1 MKKNAR
7 RSTIGAIICLSLALN
22 GYARADKPEALT
34 VQETVQK
41 VLAQNLTLRE
51 AEDAIVVI
59 KARVDQLKSGLLPNV
74 RGDASYSRIGPVEE
88 FTFPGFG
95 TFQLFPANNYD
106 IHAGV
111 RQLLYDGKR
120 TKESI
125 ALAESQVES
134 AMDRWELLK
143 RDLAFQTVQ
152 LCDSILFLRE
162 SLRVQSDHVKALSDH
177 LDITRKKVA
186 AGTAT
191 ELEVL
196 NTQVRVVAAQNQVV
210 DLQNMIEKQTLGLQ
224 QLMKLE
230 DQALLELSGEFR
242 YQPMPLDAD
251 ELIRVAL
258 RQRPETQSIQNLMKS
273 AGIEVRLA
281 SLTHLPVISANVLF
295 GAKNGYIPNLDTV
308 KLNFVAALSASFSI
322 FDGHLGRAQKM
333 QATANLKTLEDRN
346 QELEVMIKT
355 EVRQAISDVRASDQK
370 LKAVEVNIEQAK
382 KAMAYAQARYEA
394 GTITNLDLLDT
405 EDALT
410 EAEFA
415 KLRALYQ
422 FVLSKLTLQRAVGN
436 PLVGE

>member
-1 MKKNAR
+1 MRKNAR
-7 RSTIGAIICLSLALN
+7 RSTIGAVLCLSLALHGN
-22 GYARADKPEALT
+22 ARADAPGALT
-34 VQETVQK
+34 VQEVVQK
-41 VLAQNLTLRE
+41 VLAQNLTLKE
-51 AEDAIVVI
+51 AEDAVAVV
-59 KARVDQLKSGLLPNV
+59 KARVVQLNSGLLPNV
-74 RGDASYSRIGPVEE
+74 RGDASYSRIGPIEE
-88 FTFPGFG
+88 LSFPGFG
-95 TFQLFPANNYD
+95 TFQLFSADNYD

-125 ALAESQVES
+125 ALAESQAES
-134 AMDRWELLK
+134 ATDRWELLK

-162 SLRVQSDHVKALSDH
+162 SLKVQSDHVKALADH
-177 LDITRKKVA
+177 LDIARKKVA

-196 NTQVRVVAAQNQVV
+196 NTQVRAVAAQNQIV

-224 QLMKLE
+224 HLMKLE

-242 YQPMPLDAD
+242 YQPVPLAAD
-251 ELIRVAL
+251 ELIRVAQ
-258 RQRPETQSIQNLMKS
+258 RQRPETRSIQTLMKS
-273 AGIEVRLA
+273 ANIEIHLA
-281 SLTHLPVISANVLF
+281 SLTHLPVVSANVLF
-295 GAKNGYIPNLDTV
+295 GAKNGYIPNLNTV
-308 KLNFVAALSASFSI
+308 KLNFVAAVSASVSV
-322 FDGHLGRAQKM
+322 FDGYLGRAQKM
-333 QATANLKTLEDRN
+333 QATANLKTFEDRN
-346 QELEVMIKT
+346 QEIEDMIKT

-436 PLVGE
+436 PIVGE